1 MAIGEEQEVGVD
13 FRDGAALEIVAEC
26 IGVARTFGSGP
37 TAVQAVHQV
46 HCRIPSS
53 ARIAL
58 TGPSGSGKST
68 LLHLLAGIDA
78 PTTGMV
84 RWPALPATR
93 SGHPSGVGVVFQGPS
108 LLPSFDV
115 GENVALPMLFAG
127 QDEDIAMQR
136 AIAALDL
143 VGMGESAARL
153 PDELSGGQSQ
163 RVAIAR
169 VVAARPSLILAD
181 EPTGQL
187 DHDNADRVITVL
199 LDTATT
205 IGVALV
211 IATHDPVVAARM
223 DEQWAMRDGRLD
235 TRPDAAGS
243 AS

>member
-1 MAIGEEQEVGVD
+1 
-13 FRDGAALEIVAEC
+13 
-26 IGVARTFGSGP
+26 
-37 TAVQAVHQV
+37 
-46 HCRIPSS
+46 
-53 ARIAL
+53 
-58 TGPSGSGKST
+58 
-68 LLHLLAGIDA
+68 
-78 PTTGMV
+78 
-84 RWPALPATR
+84 
-93 SGHPSGVGVVFQGPS
+93 
-108 LLPSFDV
+108 
-115 GENVALPMLFAG
+115 
-127 QDEDIAMQR
+127 
-136 AIAALDL
+136 
-143 VGMGESAARL
+143 L